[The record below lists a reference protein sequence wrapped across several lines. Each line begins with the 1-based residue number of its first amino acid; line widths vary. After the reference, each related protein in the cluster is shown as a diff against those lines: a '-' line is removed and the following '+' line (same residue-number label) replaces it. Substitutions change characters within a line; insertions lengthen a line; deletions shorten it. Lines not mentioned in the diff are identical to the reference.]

1 MARNNVIPEILVNLS
16 NRERNTHS
24 LTTLTG
30 RYSTTKELCRDFG
43 SAAVPFAR
51 KAAGRGTG
59 VHVIQQALLY
69 SPLTSAATPQA
80 CVLILLRAFY
90 LSSLA
95 VVGVALLGAP
105 TTPNGRTTS
114 RVTKEI
120 TAKYIHTAE
129 KQGVYPIINFGNS
142 RELYFGCRPPSL
154 KTQQRRTRNKQAI
167 WFPVEGNIISIRGIS
182 EIRNPFLTRALGP
195 DRTNCSANSNTSER
209 NGSVY
214 SYFP

>member
-1 MARNNVIPEILVNLS
+1 MVCVARNNVIPEILVNLS

-95 VVGVALLGAP
+95 VVGVALLGGTNNAEWSHHEP
-105 TTPNGRTTS
+105 SNKGNYCKVYTHS
-114 RVTKEI
+114 RETRCLSNYKLWQL
-120 TAKYIHTAE
+120 
-129 KQGVYPIINFGNS
+129 QGVVL
-142 RELYFGCRPPSL
+142 RLPPAIVEDAT
-154 KTQQRRTRNKQAI
+154 KTDEEQAGDMV
-167 WFPVEGNIISIRGIS
+167 PS
-182 EIRNPFLTRALGP
+182 
-195 DRTNCSANSNTSER
+195 
-209 NGSVY
+209 
-214 SYFP
+214 